1 MNLFELFFKIGVDD
15 QASGPIGM
23 LTDKLGGGLK
33 TAAKIGIDA
42 VAVAATGIAAL
53 TKGAIENYAEYEQLV
68 GGVDTLFKEASFR
81 VQEYAA
87 NAFQTA
93 GLSANEYMDTVTS
106 FSASLLQS
114 LGGNTKMAAAVAD
127 QAIVDMSDNAN
138 KMGTDI
144 SMIQNAY
151 QGFAK
156 QNYTMLD
163 NLKLGYGGT
172 KKEMERLIADANA
185 VKEANGEMGDLSI
198 ESFADIVE
206 AIHLIQTEMDISGI
220 SIEEYNELVSSGAM
234 SQAEAFELL
243 GTTAKEASS
252 TIAGSTASMKAA
264 WSNLLTGI
272 ADDNQNFDV
281 LIDNFVS
288 SVGTVAQ
295 NILPRIEVAL
305 GGAAKLIDQMIPI
318 IVERIPPLV
327 ESILPQL
334 VSSAVKIVESLVT
347 GISDNKEM
355 LFTTA
360 FDAIMVL
367 ADGVISMLPDIIA
380 LGLELIVALV
390 EGIADNLPELIPA
403 AVAMIGEIYAIL
415 TNEDTARRLFDATVS
430 ILGALVKAL
439 VENLPML
446 IETAVDLV
454 ISLANALVKP
464 EAIEYILEAA
474 LDIIYALVEGLS
486 KAIPKLFEAAVN
498 VIMALVEYVLDPDNL
513 RELGEMAGE
522 IIGAI
527 VLGIEAAAYNLL
539 TAVADLIH
547 RLMQKFEETDW
558 LELGRN
564 IIEGILEGLKNAWEN
579 LKEWFTSAVDGLVGG
594 IKEMLGIHSPSRVF
608 AEIGKNMALGIG
620 GGWGDAFAKIR
631 DDIDEDMNIG
641 EKAFAIRQ
649 TKGDHDVVSNGG
661 RGTVNV
667 TQNIYSRAMTAADLM
682 EEAMY
687 EQERAVLMGV

>member
-15 QASGPIGM
+15 QASGPIGT

-53 TKGAIENYAEYEQLV
+53 TTGAIESYAEYEQLV
-68 GGVDTLFKEASFR
+68 GGVDTLFKEASFK

-87 NAFQTA
+87 NAFQTS

-114 LGGNTKMAAAVAD
+114 LGGNTKKAAAYAD
-127 QAIVDMSDNAN
+127 QAIIDMADNAN

-156 QNYTMLD
+156 QNYSMLD

-172 KKEMERLIADANA
+172 QQEMYRLLQRAAELDETFAQTADFSLDAKGRLTA
-185 VKEANGEMGDLSI
+185 
-198 ESFADIVE
+198 SFADITQ
-206 AIHLIQTEMDISGI
+206 AIHIVQTEMGI
-220 SIEEYNELVSSGAM
+220 T
-234 SQAEAFELL
+234 
-243 GTTAKEASS
+243 GTTALEAST
-252 TIAGSTASMKAA
+252 TISGSTASMKAA

-281 LIDNFVS
+281 LIDNFVN

-295 NILPRIEVAL
+295 NILPRIEIAL
-305 GGAAKLIDQMIPI
+305 GGAAKLIDQMIPV

-334 VSSAVKIVESLVT
+334 VASAVKIVESLVT

-355 LFTTA
+355 LFATA

-367 ADGVISMLPDIIA
+367 TDGIISMLPDIIA

-390 EGIADNLPELIPA
+390 EGIAENLPKLIPA

-415 TNEDTARRLFDATVS
+415 TNEDTARRLLDAAVS

-486 KAIPKLFEAAVN
+486 KALPKLFEAAVN
-498 VIMALVEYVLDPDNL
+498 IIMTLVDYVLDPDNL
-513 RELGEMAGE
+513 HELVAMAGE

-527 VLGIEAAAYNLL
+527 VLGIGAAASSLL
-539 TAVADLIH
+539 SAVVDLINK
-547 RLMQKFEETDW
+547 LIAKFEETDW

-564 IIEGILEGLKNAWEN
+564 VVDGILEGLKNAWEN
-579 LKEWFTSAVDGLVGG
+579 LKEWFTSAVDGLVDGV
-594 IKEMLGIHSPSRVF
+594 KNLLGIHSPSRVF

-649 TKGDHDVVSNGG
+649 TKGNHDVVSNGR